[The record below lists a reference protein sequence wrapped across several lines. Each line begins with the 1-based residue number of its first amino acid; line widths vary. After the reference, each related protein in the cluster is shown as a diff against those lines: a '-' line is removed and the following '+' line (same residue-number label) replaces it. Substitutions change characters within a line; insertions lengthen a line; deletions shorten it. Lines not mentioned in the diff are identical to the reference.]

1 MAARSNSRTVTGTQE
16 VSAAPALDDLVT
28 FVVVEPF
35 CGLAKGT
42 KRTVRLSP
50 EIKATKEKGLIK
62 FV

>member
-1 MAARSNSRTVTGTQE
+1 MAARSNSRTVTGTSE

-35 CGLAKGT
+35 CGLKKGV

-50 EIKATKEKGLIK
+50 EIKATEEKGLIK

>member
-1 MAARSNSRTVTGTQE
+1 MAARSNSRAVTGTSA

-35 CGLAKGT
+35 CGLDKGT

-50 EIKATKEKGLIK
+50 EIKATEEKGLIK

>member
-28 FVVVEPF
+28 FVVVQPF
-35 CGLAKGT
+35 CGLDKGT

-50 EIKATKEKGLIK
+50 EIKATEESGLIK

>member
-1 MAARSNSRTVTGTQE
+1 MTGTSE

-28 FVVVEPF
+28 FVVVKPF
-35 CGLAKGT
+35 CGLEKGT

-50 EIKATKEKGLIK
+50 EIKATEEKGLIK

>member
-1 MAARSNSRTVTGTQE
+1 MAARPNSRTVTGTSE

-35 CGLAKGT
+35 CGLKKGT
-42 KRTVRLSP
+42 RRTVRLSP
-50 EIKATKEKGLIK
+50 EIKATEEKGLIK

>member
-1 MAARSNSRTVTGTQE
+1 MAARSNSRIVTGTSK

-28 FVVVEPF
+28 FVVVKPF
-35 CGLAKGT
+35 CGLDKGT

-50 EIKATKEKGLIK
+50 EIKATAEKGLIK

>member
-1 MAARSNSRTVTGTQE
+1 MAGKSNSRTVTGTPE

-35 CGLAKGT
+35 CGLKKGT

>member
-1 MAARSNSRTVTGTQE
+1 MAGKSNSRTETGTSE

-35 CGLAKGT
+35 CGLKKGT
-42 KRTVRLSP
+42 RRTVQLSP
-50 EIKATKEKGLIK
+50 EIRATEEKGLIK

>member
-1 MAARSNSRTVTGTQE
+1 MAARSNSRTVTGTPE

-35 CGLAKGT
+35 CGLKKGT
-42 KRTVRLSP
+42 RRTVQLSP
-50 EIKATKEKGLIK
+50 EIKATQEKGLIK

>member
-28 FVVVEPF
+28 FVVMEPF
-35 CGLAKGT
+35 CGLKKGV

-50 EIKATKEKGLIK
+50 EIKATEEKGLIK

>member
-1 MAARSNSRTVTGTQE
+1 MAARSNSRTVTGTPE

-35 CGLAKGT
+35 CGLKKGT
-42 KRTVRLSP
+42 RRTVQLSP
-50 EIKATKEKGLIK
+50 EIKATEEKGLIK

>member
-1 MAARSNSRTVTGTQE
+1 MAGKSNSRTVTGTSE
-16 VSAAPALDDLVT
+16 VSAAPALGGLVT
-28 FVVVEPF
+28 FVAVEPF

-50 EIKATKEKGLIK
+50 EIKATEEKGLIK

>member
-1 MAARSNSRTVTGTQE
+1 MAARSNSRAVTGTSA

-35 CGLAKGT
+35 CGLDKGT

-50 EIKATKEKGLIK
+50 EIKATEDKGLIK

>member
-1 MAARSNSRTVTGTQE
+1 MAAKSNSRPVTGTPE

-35 CGLAKGT
+35 CGLKKGT

-50 EIKATKEKGLIK
+50 EIKATEEKGLIK

>member
-1 MAARSNSRTVTGTQE
+1 MAGKSNSRTVTGAPE

-28 FVVVEPF
+28 FVVVNPF
-35 CGLAKGT
+35 CGLEKGT

-50 EIKATKEKGLIK
+50 EIKATEEKGLIK

>member
-1 MAARSNSRTVTGTQE
+1 MAAKSNSRTVTGTSA

-28 FVVVEPF
+28 FVVVKPF
-35 CGLAKGT
+35 CGLDKGT

-50 EIKATKEKGLIK
+50 EIKATEAKGLIK

>member
-1 MAARSNSRTVTGTQE
+1 MAAKSNSRTVTGTSE

-35 CGLAKGT
+35 CGLKKGT

-50 EIKATKEKGLIK
+50 EIKETEEKGLIK

>member
-1 MAARSNSRTVTGTQE
+1 MATRSNSRTVTGTSE
-16 VSAAPALDDLVT
+16 VSAAPALDELVT

-35 CGLAKGT
+35 CGLEKGV

-50 EIKATKEKGLIK
+50 EIKATEEKGLIK

>member
-16 VSAAPALDDLVT
+16 VSAAPALEDLVT

-35 CGLAKGT
+35 CGLKKGT

-50 EIKATKEKGLIK
+50 EIKATEEKGLIK

>member
-1 MAARSNSRTVTGTQE
+1 MAARSNSRTVTGTPE
-16 VSAAPALDDLVT
+16 VSAAPALDELVT

-35 CGLAKGT
+35 CGLKKGV

-50 EIKATKEKGLIK
+50 EIKETEEKGLIK

>member
-28 FVVVEPF
+28 FVVMEPF
-35 CGLAKGT
+35 CGLDKGT

>member
-1 MAARSNSRTVTGTQE
+1 MAARSNSRTVTGTSE

-35 CGLAKGT
+35 CGLKRGV

-50 EIKATKEKGLIK
+50 EIKATEEKGLIK

>member
-28 FVVVEPF
+28 FVVVQPF
-35 CGLAKGT
+35 CGLDKGT

>member
-1 MAARSNSRTVTGTQE
+1 MAARSNSRAVTGTSE

-35 CGLAKGT
+35 CGLKKGT

-50 EIKATKEKGLIK
+50 EIKATEEKGLIK
-62 FV
+62 FI

>member
-1 MAARSNSRTVTGTQE
+1 MAARSNSRTVTGTPE

-35 CGLAKGT
+35 CGLKKGT

-50 EIKATKEKGLIK
+50 EIKATKEK
-62 FV
+62 

>member
-16 VSAAPALDDLVT
+16 VSAARALDDLVT
-28 FVVVEPF
+28 FVVVQPF
-35 CGLAKGT
+35 CGLDKGT

>member
-1 MAARSNSRTVTGTQE
+1 MAARSNSRTVTGTSE
-16 VSAAPALDDLVT
+16 VSAATALDDLVT

-35 CGLAKGT
+35 CGLKKGT

-50 EIKATKEKGLIK
+50 EIKETEEKGLIK